1 MATIALPQPEGK
13 TTQELNR
20 EVAEQKKR
28 IEQQYKVLKATEP
41 PRRSLW
47 QRMTK

>member
-20 EVAEQKKR
+20 EVADQKKKNR
-28 IEQQYKVLKATEP
+28 TAIQSSE
-41 PRRSLW
+41 SD
-47 QRMTK
+47 